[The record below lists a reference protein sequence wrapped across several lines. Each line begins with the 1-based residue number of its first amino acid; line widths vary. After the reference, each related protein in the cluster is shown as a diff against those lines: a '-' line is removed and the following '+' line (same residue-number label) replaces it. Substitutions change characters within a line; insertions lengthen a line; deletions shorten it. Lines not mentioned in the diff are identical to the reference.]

1 MQYFRQ
7 NSKRRHILRI
17 RSKFMMTEEQRKQAL
32 YTLGAIDEDMDALLA
47 YTSNAFLPRQDTG
60 SEELPAEWAAMW
72 ERVQSV
78 CFSPPQLEIFKSVAG
93 SIPVIYPAST
103 ADFEKLLRE
112 IVFKGKEVPNIEKR
126 GAQFV
131 FGKTQRFIIL
141 TDKPYSGVPAK
152 TMGLLETEWLEKS
165 MIIRKNHECAHY
177 YTKRYFGSSRN
188 HLHDELI
195 ADFNGL
201 YTAFGEYRSSWFT
214 KFFGIRFDIYVKGMS
229 ATAASVVRVL
239 AAVAA
244 MGVEKWTKTE
254 DFEQLDEAGRIE
266 YLAGKE
272 LLAYV
277 SGENSITG

>member
-1 MQYFRQ
+1 VSFILTDE
-7 NSKRRHILRI
+7 KRR
-17 RSKFMMTEEQRKQAL
+17 QAL
-32 YTLGAIDEDMDALLA
+32 YTLGATDEDMEALLA

-60 SEELPAEWAAMW
+60 SDELPAGWGAMW
-72 ERVQSV
+72 DRVQSV
-78 CFSPPQLEIFKSVAG
+78 CSSLPRLEIFESVAG
-93 SIPVIYPAST
+93 PIPVVYPAST
-103 ADFEKLLRE
+103 DDFEKLLHE
-112 IVFKGKEVPNIEKR
+112 IVFKGKDVPNIEKR

-152 TMGLLETEWLEKS
+152 EMGLSEDEWLEKS

-177 YTKRYFGSSRN
+177 YTKRFLGSSKN

-201 YTAFGEYRSSWFT
+201 YAAFGEYRSFWFMH
-214 KFFGIRFDIYVKGMS
+214 FFGIRFDIYVEGMS
-229 ATAASVVRVL
+229 DTAASVIREL

-244 MGVEKWTKTE
+244 TGVEKWTKTKG
-254 DFEQLDEAGRIE
+254 FTQLDEAGRIE

-272 LLAYV
+272 LLTYV
-277 SGENSITG
+277 GGGMDD

>member
-1 MQYFRQ
+1 MAF
-7 NSKRRHILRI
+7 
-17 RSKFMMTEEQRKQAL
+17 FMLTEETRKQAL
-32 YTLGAIDEDMDALLA
+32 YTLGAIDEDIDALLA

-60 SEELPAEWAAMW
+60 SDELPAGWGAMW
-72 ERVQSV
+72 DKIQTV
-78 CFSPPQLEIFKSVAG
+78 CYSPPRLEIYESVAG
-93 SIPVIYPAST
+93 TIPMVYPAST
-103 ADFEKLLRE
+103 NDYEKLLRE
-112 IVFKGKEVPNIEKR
+112 IVFKGKDVPNIEKS

-152 TMGLLETEWLEKS
+152 DMGLSEAEWLDKS

-177 YTKRYFGSSRN
+177 YTKRFLGSSKN

-201 YTAFGEYRSSWFT
+201 YAAFGEYRSSWFMH
-214 KFFGIRFDIYVKGMS
+214 FFGIRFDIYVKGMS
-229 ATAASVVRVL
+229 TTAARLIREL

-244 MGVEKWTKTE
+244 FGVEKWTKTE
-254 DFEQLDEAGRIE
+254 EFAYLDEAGRIE

-277 SGENSITG
+277 R